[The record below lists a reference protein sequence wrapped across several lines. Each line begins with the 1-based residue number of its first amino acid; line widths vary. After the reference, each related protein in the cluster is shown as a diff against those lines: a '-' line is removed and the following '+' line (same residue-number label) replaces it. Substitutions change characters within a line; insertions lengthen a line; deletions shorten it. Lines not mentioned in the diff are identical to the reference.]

1 MYFLHNKPTMTSEKK
16 KKILIAED
24 EQPMA
29 HALEL
34 KLQHS
39 GYEAKAVFD
48 GQQAL
53 DELKK
58 EKYDLILSDLVMPVV
73 DGFGVLAALQEQ
85 GSKLPVIV
93 SSNLGQPED
102 IARAKKLGAAD
113 YFVKADTSINDVV
126 EHVKR
131 FLG

>member
-1 MYFLHNKPTMTSEKK
+1 MATKK

-39 GYEAKAVFD
+39 GYDAKAVYD

-53 DELKK
+53 DELKNS
-58 EKYDLILSDLVMPVV
+58 KYDLILSDLVMPNV
-73 DGFGVLAALQEQ
+73 DGFGVLAALQAK
-85 GSKLPVIV
+85 GDKTPVIV

-102 IARAKKLGAAD
+102 MTRAKKLGAVD
-113 YFVKADTSINDVV
+113 YFVKADTTINQVV
-126 EHVKR
+126 EHVKK